1 MNYLSG
7 GVAALAVLLSSGCA
21 SITTGHNQT
30 LSVET
35 RSQGTSV
42 PDAKCQLTN
51 DKGTWFVSTP
61 GSVTVRRSF
70 ADMQVR
76 CEKPGYGP
84 AVAKSSSH
92 TKAMV
97 AGNVIFGGLIGA
109 AVDVASG
116 AAYDYDSLMTIE
128 LSFLAQ

>member
-1 MNYLSG
+1 MAKGSL
-7 GVAALAVLLSSGCA
+7 AALAVLFLSTGCA

-35 RSQGTSV
+35 RAEGASV
-42 PDAKCQLTN
+42 SDAKCQLTN

-76 CEKPGYGP
+76 CEKAGYSP
-84 AVAKSSSH
+84 AVSASKSH

-97 AGNVIFGGLIGA
+97 AGNIIFGGIIGA
-109 AVDVASG
+109 VVDTASG
-116 AAYDYDSLMTIE
+116 AAYDYDSLMTIQ
-128 LSFLAQ
+128 LTVMP